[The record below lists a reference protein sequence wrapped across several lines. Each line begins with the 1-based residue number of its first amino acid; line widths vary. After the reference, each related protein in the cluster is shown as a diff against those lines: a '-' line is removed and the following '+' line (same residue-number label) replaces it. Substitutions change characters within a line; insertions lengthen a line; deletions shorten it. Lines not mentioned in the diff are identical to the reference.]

1 MHSRYTRHAADLPC
15 SGRPVRLEVVTRR
28 FFCRNEACPRKIF
41 SERFTIGVLAP
52 RARRTGRLDVIVHAL
67 GLALGGRPGAVM
79 AARQRM
85 PVSNDTLLRIVRGR
99 AARPADPLRTIGI
112 DDWAFRKNC
121 TYGTIICDLERRRVA
136 ALLPDREIATVA
148 AWLATQRGISV
159 AARDRG
165 GGYGAALRQALPD
178 AVQVADR
185 WHLMENASAAFLQAV
200 QKSLRAIRS
209 VVGQSHIDPG
219 LLTAAERLQYEG
231 WQRREAA
238 NEAVLAL
245 HKAGTSIKEI
255 VRRTGHS
262 RGLVRRILRGARS
275 DMFRTRQ
282 SSLEPWLAELD
293 DLWTAGEHN
302 AAAMWRTLRASGF
315 AGALRTVTEWATR
328 RRRSEQVSTE
338 TLARIPPARRI
349 ARLMTIERDHLT
361 KAETLLVA
369 AVEEG
374 VPELARS
381 RRIIEDFQTM
391 IRTRTS
397 PTLISWI
404 DDASQSLVASFA
416 RGIAKDIDAVRAS
429 ITEPWSNGQTEGQIT
444 RLKLVKRQ
452 MYGRAKLDL
461 LEARVIGLNK

>member
-1 MHSRYTRHAADLPC
+1 
-15 SGRPVRLEVVTRR
+15 VVARR
-28 FFCRNEACPRKIF
+28 FFCRTVSCARKIF
-41 SERFTIGVLAP
+41 AEGFSAGVLAP

-79 AARQRM
+79 ASRLLV
-85 PVSNDTLLRIVRGR
+85 PVSNDTLLRTVRGR

-148 AWLATQRGISV
+148 AWLDNHHGISV

-209 VVGQSHIDPG
+209 AVGEGQINSD

-245 HKAGTSIKEI
+245 HKAGTPIREV

-282 SSLEPWLAELD
+282 SSLDPWLTDLD
-293 DLWTAGEHN
+293 DLWTSGERN
-302 AAAMWRTLRASGF
+302 AAAIWRTLKASGF

-328 RRRSEQVSTE
+328 RRRSEQVSAE

-349 ARLMTIERDHLT
+349 ARLMTLERDHLT
-361 KAETLLVA
+361 KAETVLVA

-374 VPELARS
+374 VPELAQS
-381 RRIIEDFQTM
+381 RRITGDFHAM
-391 IRTRTS
+391 IRTRTEAALDPWLQEAS
-397 PTLISWI
+397 HSLI
-404 DDASQSLVASFA
+404 ASFA
-416 RGIAKDIDAVRAS
+416 RGIAKDIDAVRAA

-461 LEARVIGLNK
+461 LEARLIGLNK